1 MPKERECV
9 CEGIGS
15 SSMLRLIVRRVV
27 SLVDMFPT
35 LDFLDL
41 FILLVDKSR
50 ATEYISRVVGE

>member
-1 MPKERECV
+1 MSKERECV
-9 CEGIGS
+9 CEGIRS
-15 SSMLRLIVRRVV
+15 SSMLRLKVRRVM